1 MDVQLQTIP
10 REPPVSTS
18 FGPVLPTRREL
29 TWLLALVLVAATVTL
44 YEPSLHNGFINF
56 DDPNYITKNAYVQH
70 GLSWSNV
77 VWAFTTTT
85 EANWHPLTWISLM
98 ASAQFF
104 GLKPTGYHLVNLLL
118 HSLNVILLFLL
129 LQKAT
134 GYILRSGIVAALFAV
149 FPLNVEAVA
158 WATERKSVLST
169 AFLFLALFAY
179 GWYVRKPGIGR
190 YLLLLLLFALGLL
203 AKPMMMTLPFVL
215 LLLDYWPLNR
225 IDVPGSNVSG
235 AAVFFPQLLRL
246 AAEKIPLLVVS
257 AADMTLAFR
266 AAKSGAA
273 FTAFTARASLSLR
286 IENAVWSYLAYL
298 LKGIW
303 PSHLAIIY
311 PFPNRMLP
319 WWRVATAGLVLL
331 AITAAV
337 CHYRER
343 RPLLTGWLW
352 YLGTM
357 APIIGIVQTGPQAM
371 ADRWAYVSFL
381 GLFVMAVWLG
391 AELATRI
398 KLPRSA
404 AIAIALSV
412 LSAYAWVSHVQIG
425 YWRSSYTVF
434 SHALQ
439 VTTQSPVSEND
450 LGSALVELGRPDLA
464 MQHYEAAVRFLPQY
478 STAHYNLGI
487 LLQGQNQLN
496 DAMREYELALE
507 YTTARS
513 EAAEVHNNVAVLMLQ
528 LGRPAA
534 ALAHY
539 NAALNLYP
547 YEVPSLTGR
556 GSLEYKEGNLNAAE
570 KDFSQALR
578 LTPSSS
584 ATCYWLGRVLEGK
597 GELKRAESAYET
609 ALELSPE
616 MNEARAHL
624 VSVRRKLEP

>member
-1 MDVQLQTIP
+1 VTL
-10 REPPVSTS
+10 
-18 FGPVLPTRREL
+18 
-29 TWLLALVLVAATVTL
+29 LLALLLVAATVTL

-56 DDPNYITKNAYVQH
+56 DDPNYITENSRVQH
-70 GLSWSNV
+70 GLSWTNV
-77 VWAFTTTT
+77 VWAFTTTA

-134 GYILRSGIVAALFAV
+134 GYILRSAIVAALFAV

-158 WATERKSVLST
+158 WATERKSVQST

-179 GWYVRKPGIGR
+179 GWYVHKPGIGR

-203 AKPMMMTLPFVL
+203 AKPMMITLPFVL

-225 IDVPGSNVSG
+225 IGVPGSNESG
-235 AAVFFPQLLRL
+235 MAFSVPQLLRL
-246 AAEKIPLLVVS
+246 AAEKIPLLMVSCADTVVS
-257 AADMTLAFR
+257 FR
-266 AAKSGAA
+266 AAQRGAA
-273 FTAFTARASLSLR
+273 FSSFSTQASLGLR
-286 IENAVWSYLAYL
+286 IENAVWSYLAYI

-319 WWRVATAGLVLL
+319 WWKVTTAGLVLL

-337 CHYRER
+337 WRYRER
-343 RPLLTGWLW
+343 RHLLTGWLW
-352 YLGTM
+352 YLGTLV
-357 APIIGIVQTGPQAM
+357 PIIGIVQTGPQAM
-371 ADRWAYVSFL
+371 ADRWAYVSFS

-391 AELATRI
+391 AELAARI

-404 AIAIALSV
+404 TIAITLSV
-412 LSAYAWVSHVQIG
+412 LFLYAWISHVQIG
-425 YWRSSYTVF
+425 YWRNSYTVF

-439 VTTQSPVSEND
+439 VTTQNPVSENNF
-450 LGSALVELGRPDLA
+450 GSALVEMGRPELA
-464 MQHYEAAVRFLPQY
+464 MPHYEAAVRFLPQY

-487 LLQGQNQLN
+487 LLQRQNQFD
-496 DAMREYELALE
+496 DAIREYELALA
-507 YTTARS
+507 YTPVRG
-513 EAAEVHNNVAVLMLQ
+513 EAAQVHNNVAVLMLQ

-556 GSLEYKEGNLNAAE
+556 GSLEYQEGNLSAAE
-570 KDFSQALR
+570 KDFSQALL
-578 LTPSSS
+578 LTPTS
-584 ATCYWLGRVLEGK
+584 ATCYWLGRVLEDK
-597 GELKRAESAYET
+597 GEFQRAEGAYET
-609 ALELSPE
+609 ALQLSPE
-616 MNEARAHL
+616 MNEAQTHL
-624 VSVRRKLEP
+624 VSVRRKLQP